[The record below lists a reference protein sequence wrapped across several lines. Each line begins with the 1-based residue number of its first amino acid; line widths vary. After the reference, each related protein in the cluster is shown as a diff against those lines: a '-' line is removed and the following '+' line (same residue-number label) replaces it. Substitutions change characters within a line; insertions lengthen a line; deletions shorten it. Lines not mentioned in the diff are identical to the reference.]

1 MTAYLRSQ
9 ELFEAAQQVLVGGVD
24 SPVRAF
30 KHVGGF
36 PLFVRSGQGPYLHT
50 EDDRTYV
57 DYVLSW
63 GPLLLGHAHPRVVAA
78 ITAAAHK
85 GTSFGAP
92 TSAETSLALRV
103 QEFFPSMEKL
113 RFVNSGTEACMSAI
127 RLARGFTGRSLL
139 VKFEGCYHGH
149 ADGLLVSA
157 GSGGLTHGCPDSA
170 GVTPEVAA
178 QTLVLPYND
187 TEALQELFLREGH
200 RIAAVIVE
208 PVCGNMGVV
217 LPLPE
222 FLPML
227 RRLCT
232 TYGSVLIFDEVM
244 TGFRVHPGGAQALY
258 GVKPDLTCLGKVV
271 GGGLPCAAYGGS
283 AEIMAKVA
291 PDGPV
296 YQAGTLSGNPVAMAA
311 GLAMLETLEI
321 DFSKALDY
329 TTRLCSGIAD
339 AIRDANVPAQVTQCG
354 TMFCVIFSEQPLL
367 SLADVQLSNLACF
380 KRYFWGML
388 EAGVYV
394 APSQFEAN
402 FVSSAHDQVD
412 LDHTLQ
418 AVKRVF
424 GEVKSC
430 LV

>member
-1 MTAYLRSQ
+1 M
-9 ELFEAAQQVLVGGVD
+9 LVGGVD

-30 KHVGGF
+30 KHVDGI
-36 PLFVRSGQGPYLHT
+36 PLFVRSGEGPYLYT
-50 EDDRTYV
+50 EDDRVYV

-63 GPLLLGHAHPRVVAA
+63 GPLLLGHAHPRVVSA
-78 ITAAAHK
+78 ITAAAQK

-92 TSAETSLALRV
+92 TVAETQLARRV
-103 QEFFPSMEKL
+103 QHFFPSMEKL

-127 RLARGFTGRSLL
+127 RVARGFTGRPLL

-149 ADGLLVSA
+149 ADSLLVAA

-170 GVTPEVAA
+170 GVTAEVAA

-187 TEALQELFLREGH
+187 IDAVHELFLKNGH
-200 RIAAVIVE
+200 RIAGVIVE

-217 LPLPE
+217 LPRPD
-222 FLPML
+222 FLPTL

-232 TYGSVLIFDEVM
+232 TYGSLLIFDEVM

-258 GVKPDLTCLGKVV
+258 GIQPDLTCLGKVV

-283 AEIMAKVA
+283 AAIMASVA
-291 PDGPV
+291 PEGPV

-321 DFSKALDY
+321 DFAKALDY
-329 TTRLCSGIAD
+329 TTRLCEGISRIISKLD
-339 AIRDANVPAQVTQCG
+339 VPVQVVQCG
-354 TMFCVIFSEQPLL
+354 TMFCLIFSREPIF
-367 SLADVQLSNLACF
+367 SLADVQLSDLACF
-380 KRYFWGML
+380 KQYFWGML

-402 FVSSAHDQVD
+402 FVSAVHDQAAF
-412 LDHTLQ
+412 DHTLQ
-418 AVKRVF
+418 AVERVF

-430 LV
+430 LL